1 MCVLRAEE
9 DYPSLGV
16 NPRSRQAREAF
27 PRTEKHGMAFLF
39 LNFAGTCQ
47 KLLPRVTQGI
57 HFVHLF
63 LCYQKPIFVKQS
75 IGFLQKE

>member
-39 LNFAGTCQ
+39 LNFAGTYASS
-47 KLLPRVTQGI
+47 KLWKSTCLTN
-57 HFVHLF
+57 HDAL
-63 LCYQKPIFVKQS
+63 
-75 IGFLQKE
+75 